1 MAKPGVDLSVII
13 VSMNTRDL
21 VRDCLGSVYASA
33 PKRSFEIIVVDNA
46 STDGSCEAIENEY
59 PEVRLIR
66 NVQNAGF
73 SVANNQAL
81 EIACGENL
89 LLLNSDTIVPLGSL
103 DQMLEAMRKDDRI
116 GVISPR
122 LVFGDGSLQLSYG
135 PMPGPFVAF
144 CTFFEVRR
152 LFPRSLL
159 AAAGRSQIGRIFG
172 STVGIYAGWLGS
184 DSLPTKEIGP
194 NLYVSGACML
204 IRRACYEQVGRLDTN
219 YFMYVDDADYSKRVH
234 DAGWKILYLAE
245 TTVIHLQGGTG
256 GRRYRWTSAPAY
268 LSMLYFQ
275 KKHRGAWAFH
285 ISKAF
290 AIAAVFGRWVVD
302 VVSGSTE
309 RRSTWRLLT
318 ELTEYQAP
326 L

>member
-1 MAKPGVDLSVII
+1 MIETNCDLSIII
-13 VSMNTRDL
+13 VNMNTRDL
-21 VRDCLGSVYASA
+21 VRDCLGSVYANA
-33 PKRSFEIIVVDNA
+33 PTGTFEIIVVDNA
-46 STDGSCEAIENEY
+46 STDGSCEVIESEY

-66 NVQNAGF
+66 NTRNVGF

-81 EIACGENL
+81 EIVRGETL
-89 LLLNSDTIVPLGSL
+89 LLLNSDTIVPSGSL
-103 DQMLEAMRKDDRI
+103 DQILEAMSKDDRI

-152 LFPRSLL
+152 LFPRSML
-159 AAAGRSQIGRIFG
+159 AALGRSQIGRFFG
-172 STVGIYAGWLGS
+172 STVGTYAGWLGR
-184 DSLPTKEIGP
+184 DRLPSKEIGP
-194 NLYVSGACML
+194 NLYVSGACMF
-204 IRRACYEQVGRLDTN
+204 IRRACCEQVGRLDPN

-234 DAGWKILYLAE
+234 DSGWKILYLAE

-268 LSMLYFQ
+268 QSMLYFQ
-275 KKHRGAWAFH
+275 KKHRGTWAFR
-285 ISKAF
+285 ISKFF
-290 AIAAVFGRWVVD
+290 AVAAVFGRWMFD
-302 VVSGSTE
+302 VVTGSTE
-309 RRSTWRLLT
+309 QRSTWHLLT
-318 ELTEYQAP
+318 ELAGYQVP